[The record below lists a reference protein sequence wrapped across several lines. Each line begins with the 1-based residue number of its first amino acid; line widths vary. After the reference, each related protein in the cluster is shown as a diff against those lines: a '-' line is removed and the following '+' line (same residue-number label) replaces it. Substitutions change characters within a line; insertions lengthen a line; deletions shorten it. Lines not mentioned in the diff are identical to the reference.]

1 MINMIDNEIIN
12 IDRNGRNS
20 RNEFSVKQ
28 RRNLLEILKLR
39 ILSLKDNSLI
49 KKMKKDIARNKTSQ
63 KMQ

>member
-1 MINMIDNEIIN
+1 VINMIDNEIIN

>member
-1 MINMIDNEIIN
+1 MIDNEIIN